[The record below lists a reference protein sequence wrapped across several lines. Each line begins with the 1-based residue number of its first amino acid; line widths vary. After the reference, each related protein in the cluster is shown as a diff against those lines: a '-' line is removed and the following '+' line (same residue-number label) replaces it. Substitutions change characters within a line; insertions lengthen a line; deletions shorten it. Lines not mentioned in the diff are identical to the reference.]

1 MYSRVESNTKIFA
14 INMNTRKKYARILLP
29 GNSSICPE
37 QQSLFLKHLHEII
50 RLDENTRDKVIK
62 VTSKIV
68 FNNLF
73 KSTIKRTV
81 YLVSLVH
88 LYLLTIFNTYICS
101 HFQCRCLRNDVDH
114 SQEERKRNVT
124 NKIFTE

>member
-1 MYSRVESNTKIFA
+1 MYSRVESNTKIIA
-14 INMNTRKKYARILLP
+14 INMNTMKKYTRILLP
-29 GNSSICPE
+29 GNSSICPK

-73 KSTIKRTV
+73 K
-81 YLVSLVH
+81 
-88 LYLLTIFNTYICS
+88 
-101 HFQCRCLRNDVDH
+101 
-114 SQEERKRNVT
+114 
-124 NKIFTE
+124 